1 MGALH
6 KMAGEETTPV
16 PHVKV
21 TLQTIYDKQL
31 DNEKLLVRTLE
42 RLDGLADVPDRLRE
56 VERSQAEFAWVP
68 KVVLAALTAGITGLA
83 AALFGLIRG

>member
-1 MGALH
+1 MSTP
-6 KMAGEETTPV
+6 GE

-42 RLDGLADVPDRLRE
+42 RLDGLADIPDRMRA
-56 VERSQAEFAWVP
+56 VEINSAKQETQVKDIKDAQRSAKGAVIS
-68 KVVLAALTAGITGLA
+68 AIIAIGTALIA
-83 AALFGLIRG
+83 FFK

>member
-1 MGALH
+1 MSNID
-6 KMAGEETTPV
+6 KEQ

-42 RLDGLADVPDRLRE
+42 RLDGLSDVPDRLRAVE
-56 VERSQAEFAWVP
+56 IAQARAAWVERVAYSA
-68 KVVLAALTAGITGLA
+68 LAGAIIAVGTTILNSIS
-83 AALFGLIRG
+83 

>member
-1 MGALH
+1 MSA
-6 KMAGEETTPV
+6 MPE

-42 RLDGLADVPDRLRE
+42 RLDGLSDVPDRLRALE
-56 VERSQAEFAWVP
+56 ISSAEQKTQVRDIKDAQRTAKGAVISAII
-68 KVVLAALTAGITGLA
+68 AAGTA
-83 AALFGLIRG
+83 LIAIFK

>member
-1 MGALH
+1 MPDDTNA
-6 KMAGEETTPV
+6 V

-31 DNEKLLVRTLE
+31 DNERLLVRTLE

-56 VERSQAEFAWVP
+56 VERSQAEYAWVP
-68 KVVLAALTAGITGLA
+68 KVLMAALASGIGGFITAI
-83 AALFGLIRG
+83 FGLVSR

>member
-1 MGALH
+1 M
-6 KMAGEETTPV
+6 TTPGE

-42 RLDGLADVPDRLRE
+42 RLDGLADVPDRLR
-56 VERSQAEFAWVP
+56 
-68 KVVLAALTAGITGLA
+68 ALEINSAKQETQVKDIKDAQRVAKSATISAIIALGTAIIS
-83 AALFGLIRG
+83 FFR

>member
-1 MGALH
+1 MSD
-6 KMAGEETTPV
+6 ETQAV

-56 VERSQAEFAWVP
+56 VERSQAEYAWVP
-68 KVVLAALTAGITGLA
+68 KVLLAALAAGISGLA
-83 AALFGLIRG
+83 TALFGLVTK

>member
-1 MGALH
+1 MSN
-6 KMAGEETTPV
+6 TPE

-42 RLDGLADVPDRLRE
+42 RLDGLADVPDRLRA
-56 VERSQAEFAWVP
+56 VEIS
-68 KVVLAALTAGITGLA
+68 AAKQDAQVRDIKDAQRAAKGAVISAIIAAGTA
-83 AALFGLIRG
+83 LIAFFK

>member
-1 MGALH
+1 MTAPS
-6 KMAGEETTPV
+6 E

-42 RLDGLADVPDRLRE
+42 RLDGLADVPDRLRNLE
-56 VERSQAEFAWVP
+56 ISSARQETQVKDIKEAQRVARGAIVSAII
-68 KVVLAALTAGITGLA
+68 AAGTALI
-83 AALFGLIRG
+83 ALFK